1 MKALAL
7 RDLGLRDATDAQ
19 IFLAAK
25 AAAAIVMTK
34 DNDFVEL
41 LTRVGP
47 PPQVLWLTCGNTSN
61 ARLEQILAVTLPQ
74 ALALIKAGEVLVEI
88 HAR

>member
-7 RDLGLRDATDAQ
+7 RELGLRDATDAQ

-41 LTRVGP
+41 LTRVGL

-74 ALALIKAGEVLVEI
+74 APTLIKAGETLVEI